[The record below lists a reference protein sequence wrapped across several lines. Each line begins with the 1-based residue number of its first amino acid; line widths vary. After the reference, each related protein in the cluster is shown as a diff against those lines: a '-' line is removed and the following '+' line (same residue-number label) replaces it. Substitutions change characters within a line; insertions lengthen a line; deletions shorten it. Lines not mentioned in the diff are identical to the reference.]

1 MAIDTQQLITN
12 LLPDLHSDS
21 RAHLNF
27 WTESDIIN
35 FIDESVKRLARKAMM
50 FVERDLSLTTGIGT
64 ATYALPARHLATIH
78 ASYGTTPLRPASQ
91 IELEAGNPLYA
102 TVAGTPAYWYEDK
115 IGSATV
121 GLSPVPT
128 AAAALP
134 LIVSVVPVDIDVGKV
149 VTTLEAPQAVAAYL
163 TFSVLAQCY
172 GRESEAEMPDVSSH
186 CAARVEFYES
196 IFQKYYGSGL

>member
-1 MAIDTQQLITN
+1 MIDTQAVISN
-12 LLPDLHSDS
+12 LLPDLHADT
-21 RAHLNF
+21 RAHLVY
-27 WTESDIIN
+27 WAEADLIQ

-64 ATYALPARHLATIH
+64 ATYALPARHLATLH
-78 ASYGTTPLRPASQ
+78 ASYGTAPLRPASQ
-91 IELEAGNPLYA
+91 IELEAGNPLYV

-163 TFSVLAQCY
+163 AFSVLAQAY
-172 GRESEAEMPDVSSH
+172 GRESESEMPDVAQH
-186 CAARVEFYES
+186 CAARVAFYEE
-196 IFQKYYGSGL
+196 IFTRYYGPGM